1 MPSNCNA
8 GPEGVAAQ
16 FWETLA
22 WVISPPVVTHVMIVA
37 FVTAVGVGVA
47 SFTFRKIKP

>member
-22 WVISPPVVTHVMIVA
+22 WVISPRLSRM
-37 FVTAVGVGVA
+37 
-47 SFTFRKIKP
+47 